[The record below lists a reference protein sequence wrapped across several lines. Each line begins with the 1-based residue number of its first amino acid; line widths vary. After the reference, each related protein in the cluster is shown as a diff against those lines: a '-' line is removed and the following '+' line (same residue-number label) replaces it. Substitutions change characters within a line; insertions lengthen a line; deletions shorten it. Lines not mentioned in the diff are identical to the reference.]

1 MKITIVTVCFNAQDT
16 IKDTV
21 DSVLAQR
28 YKDLEYL
35 IMDGHSTDQ
44 TLEYLEPY
52 RKNPYITIFSEPDD
66 GLYNAMNKGIMKASG
81 EYILFLNSGDYFAD
95 SNVLKDVSRHLTG
108 DLVYGNVIRRYKD
121 YERLEKYPGRRT
133 PFLLMLQGRMM
144 SHQVIFT
151 RTEVMK
157 KYGFDES
164 FKITADYDF
173 MVRTLHDRCRYA
185 YVDRTISVVENE
197 EGISSNED
205 NLKQMRAED
214 DRSLKTNFPVW
225 YYLLYPVKLIKR
237 NIK

>member
-28 YKDLEYL
+28 YEDLEYL
-35 IMDGHSTDQ
+35 IMDGQSTDQ

-52 RKNPYITIFSEPDD
+52 RKNPYISIFSEPDD

-108 DLVYGNVIRRYKD
+108 DLIYGNVIRRYKD
-121 YERLEKYPGRRT
+121 YERLEKYPGRWT

-185 YVDRTISVVENE
+185 YVDRTISIVENE

-214 DRSLKTNFPVW
+214 DRSLKTNFPGW
-225 YYLLYPVKLIKR
+225 FYLLYPVKLIKR